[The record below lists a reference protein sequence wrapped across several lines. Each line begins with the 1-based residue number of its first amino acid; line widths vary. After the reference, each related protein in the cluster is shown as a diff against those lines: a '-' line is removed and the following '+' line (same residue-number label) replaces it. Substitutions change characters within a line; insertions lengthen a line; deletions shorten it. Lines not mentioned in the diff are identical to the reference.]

1 MKLTVINSGS
11 QGNCY
16 LLKSSSG
23 ETLILECGEKL
34 LKTKEALNF
43 DLSGVVGAL
52 CTHVHLDHSKYI
64 NEFTGNGIKVY
75 SNKSVVEKFGGE
87 TNNLICVELN
97 KQFSVGEFSI
107 IPFLVRHD
115 PSIQTYGFLIHHKE
129 MGKCVFL
136 TDLVYSRYTFKGISN
151 WIIEANYCDEKVS
164 SNDSFLSSRII
175 NSHLSVQNC
184 IKLLEA
190 NDLSQTNNICLIHLS
205 HSNSNAKEF
214 KQKVTDATGV
224 LVHIA
229 EKGLTINFDRTP
241 F

>member
-16 LLKSSSG
+16 HLTCSKG
-23 ETLILECGEKL
+23 KTLIIEVGENLIKS
-34 LKTKEALNF
+34 KETLNF

-64 NEFTGNGIKVY
+64 NEFTSNGIKVY

-87 TNNLICVELN
+87 TNNLICVEPN
-97 KQFSVGEFSI
+97 KQFNIGEFSI
-107 IPFLVRHD
+107 VPFLVRHD
-115 PSIQTYGFLIHHKE
+115 PSIQTYGFLIHHEE

-136 TDLVYSRYTFKGISN
+136 TDLVYSKYTFKGISN
-151 WIIEANYCDEKVS
+151 WIIESNYCDEKVS

-214 KQKVTDATGV
+214 KQKVTDATGK

>member
-11 QGNCY
+11 SGNCY

-23 ETLILECGEKL
+23 EVLILECGEKFI
-34 LKTKEALNF
+34 KVKEALNF

-52 CTHVHLDHSKYI
+52 SSHVHLDHSLEI
-64 NEFTGNGIKVY
+64 NTFQKNGIKVY

-87 TNNLICVELN
+87 TSNLICIEPN
-97 KQFSVGEFSI
+97 KQFNVGSFSV

-115 PSIQTYGFLIHHKE
+115 PTIDTFGFLINHIE
-129 MGKCVFL
+129 SGKIVFL
-136 TDLVYSRYTFKGISN
+136 TDLVYSKFTFKNISN
-151 WIIEANYCDEKVS
+151 WIIEANYCENLVNS
-164 SNDSFLSSRII
+164 SDGFLPSRVI

-184 IKLLEA
+184 IKLLQA
-190 NDLSQTNNICLIHLS
+190 NDLTQTNNICLIHLS
-205 HSNSNAKEF
+205 GKNSHAKDF
-214 KQKVTDATGV
+214 KRKVTEATNK

-229 EKGLTINFDRTP
+229 EPNLTIDFDKTP

>member
-1 MKLTVINSGS
+1 MI
-11 QGNCY
+11 
-16 LLKSSSG
+16 
-23 ETLILECGEKL
+23 
-34 LKTKEALNF
+34 
-43 DLSGVVGAL
+43 
-52 CTHVHLDHSKYI
+52 DHAKYI
-64 NEFTGNGIKVY
+64 PEFTSNGIKVY

-87 TNNLICVELN
+87 TNNLICVEPN
-97 KQFSVGEFSI
+97 KQFSIGEFSI
-107 IPFLVRHD
+107 VPFLVRHD

-205 HSNSNAKEF
+205 DSNSNAKEF
-214 KQKVTDATGV
+214 KQKVTDATSK